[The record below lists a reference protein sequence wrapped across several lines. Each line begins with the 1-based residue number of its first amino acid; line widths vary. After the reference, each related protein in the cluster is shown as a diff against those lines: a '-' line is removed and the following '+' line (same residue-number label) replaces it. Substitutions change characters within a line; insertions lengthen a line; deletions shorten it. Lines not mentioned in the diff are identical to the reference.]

1 MSNAVLGRLAAT
13 LISAI
18 LLCLAGYQYGAARVQ
33 ARWDAERQRTTLAVA
48 TTQTAQAQATTR
60 VVTQYVD
67 RIQTVRER
75 GKTIVKEVPIY
86 VPSTV
91 SPVPSVTSGPHAGCD
106 CSLPGG
112 FRVLHDAAAIGTLP
126 QPTAIA
132 DAPSVSAQ
140 DVAATVADNYLTCH
154 VNAEQLSALQ
164 QWATQQQ
171 AVSAAQPET
180 E

>member
-1 MSNAVLGRLAAT
+1 MSNAILGRLAAT
-13 LISAI
+13 LLSAS

-75 GKTIVKEVPIY
+75 GKTILKEVPIY

-91 SPVPSVTSGPHAGCD
+91 TPVTSGPNAGCD

-126 QPTAIA
+126 EPTAIA
-132 DAPSVSAQ
+132 DAPSVSTQ
-140 DVAATVADNYLTCH
+140 DAAATVADNYLTCH

-164 QWATQQQ
+164 QWVIQQQ